1 LSENEKKISSVLK
14 SMGISIKSEFI
25 PWSKAKEKDYN
36 KDAKFSSLNWNV
48 TLYKNDVK
56 IFTTEYNEGQG
67 HCPANETENVG
78 YNLKKMIEKEC
89 ETGFETWYGNSMD
102 WVNINKKKP
111 ILPNMVSFVWCI
123 LSDANSGRDDFH
135 DFCGN
140 FGYDEDSRRAEAIW
154 KACVET
160 AAKIY
165 SSFTT
170 DELNTLEELYQD
182 Y

>member
-1 LSENEKKISSVLK
+1 MDKSKEIQKVLNE
-14 SMGISIKSEFI
+14 MGISITSKFI
-25 PWSKAKEKDYN
+25 PWSIAKSHPYN
-36 KDAKFSSLNWNV
+36 KDSKFPSLNWEV
-48 TLYKNDVK
+48 TLFKNGQK
-56 IFTTEYNEGQG
+56 ILTGEYHEGQG
-67 HCPANETENVG
+67 HCPANKNAKAKYE
-78 YNLKKMIEKEC
+78 LQKMIEKEC
-89 ETGFETWYGNSMD
+89 EEGFEAWYGNALD
-102 WVNINKKKP
+102 FVHVNKKKP
-111 ILPNMVSFVWCI
+111 ILPDMVSFVWCT

-140 FGYDEDSRRAEAIW
+140 FGYDEDSRSAERIW

-170 DELNTLEELYQD
+170 EELNILEELYQD